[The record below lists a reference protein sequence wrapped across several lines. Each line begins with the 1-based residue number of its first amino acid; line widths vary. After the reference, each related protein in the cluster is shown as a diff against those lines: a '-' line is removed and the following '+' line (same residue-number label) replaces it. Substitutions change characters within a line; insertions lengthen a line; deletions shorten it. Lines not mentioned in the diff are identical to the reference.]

1 VSLSLDRVSDAIA
14 QRNFDRIGQKVDQP
28 LPQASV
34 FNSANISIATSALR
48 QWLTFD
54 SENYDTGN
62 FHSTTTNTGRL
73 TAPVP
78 GLYLIGASV
87 EFASNAT
94 GYREL
99 DLRVNG
105 STFIAADRMPAA
117 SGGAHIMSTQ
127 RVYQLDAGDYVET
140 GVIQVSG
147 GALNVVR
154 QSAWSPEF
162 WIVRLGG
169 YTSEALTG

>member
-1 VSLSLDRVSDAIA
+1 VSLALDRVADPVL
-14 QRNFDRIGQKVDQP
+14 QRNFERIGQKIDQP
-28 LPQASV
+28 IPQASV
-34 FNSANISIATSALR
+34 YNSANISIATSGLR

-54 SENYDTGN
+54 SENYDEGD
-62 FHSTTTNTGRL
+62 FHSSTTNTGRL

-105 STFIAADRMPAA
+105 STFIAADRAPAA
-117 SGGAHIMSTQ
+117 SGGAHIMSVQ
-127 RVYQLDAGDYVET
+127 RVYRLDADDYVEV

-162 WIVRLGG
+162 TIVRLGG
-169 YTSEALTG
+169 FTSEVFTG